1 MNAFKKF
8 VEQWGIPPNFPMPKA
23 LAAQLADDAAP
34 APSPKTEPGDN
45 AGGKTGA
52 TAKAKKYT
60 FGEGWAGVCIFFQKG
75 QCNKGADCTYYHI
88 DEQSGKC
95 TPTQASANK
104 APPGWIY
111 TSALPLQPAFSMP
124 HVGVG

>member
-1 MNAFKKF
+1 MPNATGPPVQTKAPCLKHLWKKCEFNSKTCKFRHEYPTTKEWENPNFVNAFKKF

-45 AGGKTGA
+45 AGGETGA

-60 FGEGWAGVCIFFQKG
+60 FGEGWAGVCI
-75 QCNKGADCTYYHI
+75 
-88 DEQSGKC
+88 
-95 TPTQASANK
+95 
-104 APPGWIY
+104 
-111 TSALPLQPAFSMP
+111 
-124 HVGVG
+124 